1 MLQVR
6 QVSFGFSSLP
16 LFKNVTFSVQ
26 PGRVLQLTGPNGVG
40 KSTLMQIL
48 AGILAPQTGDITFD
62 WSGKTL
68 TDRREA
74 LSYLPSEGN
83 GLYLRQDAM
92 NNLHFWAR
100 LSGRLITDGHIR
112 AALEDWGLT
121 NRFFHRNF
129 PVGKFS
135 TGMKRRLALA
145 RLSLIGHPLWLLD
158 EPVYGLDP
166 DATERFR
173 RHLGDHV
180 RNGGSAVLISHDAA
194 ASGNLDII
202 PFVMGAPQLRGNGG
216 GTT

>member
-1 MLQVR
+1 MLEVR

-16 LFKNVTFSVQ
+16 LFQNVSFAVQ
-26 PGRVLQLTGPNGVG
+26 PGKVLQLTGPNGVG

-48 AGILAPQTGDITFD
+48 AGILAPQAGDVTFE

-68 TDRREA
+68 PDRRAA

-92 NNLHFWAR
+92 SNLHFWAQ
-100 LSGRLITDGHIR
+100 LSGATCNEEEMRN
-112 AALEDWGLT
+112 ALEAWGLT
-121 NRFFHRNF
+121 NRFFHKNF

-145 RLSLIGHPLWLLD
+145 RLSLIDHPLWLLD

-173 RHLGDHV
+173 RHLGNHV
-180 RNGGSAVLISHDAA
+180 NNGGSAVLISHDVA
-194 ASGNLDII
+194 ASGSLDVI
-202 PFVMGAPQLRGNGG
+202 PFVMGTPQHHGRVAP
-216 GTT
+216 